1 MKYGL
6 VKKPRIKHLRVI
18 VSVCYVHVA
27 VSKRH
32 KTDRKAIQGYLV
44 GYDGDERYLIYIK
57 EWHNVI
63 PSRDVI
69 FSTTSYF
76 QKKIRDFRECIELPI
91 SDVSSLAEENNREA
105 EQDKIATETESEV
118 ENEPPVHRELRN
130 RSLLAKSREFDD
142 YVTTA
147 EAYLA
152 EMSEPESYE

>member
-1 MKYGL
+1 
-6 VKKPRIKHLRVI
+6 
-18 VSVCYVHVA
+18 
-27 VSKRH
+27 
-32 KTDRKAIQGYLV
+32 
-44 GYDGDERYLIYIK
+44 
-57 EWHNVI
+57 
-63 PSRDVI
+63 
-69 FSTTSYF
+69 
-76 QKKIRDFRECIELPI
+76 
-91 SDVSSLAEENNREA
+91 VSSLAEENNREA